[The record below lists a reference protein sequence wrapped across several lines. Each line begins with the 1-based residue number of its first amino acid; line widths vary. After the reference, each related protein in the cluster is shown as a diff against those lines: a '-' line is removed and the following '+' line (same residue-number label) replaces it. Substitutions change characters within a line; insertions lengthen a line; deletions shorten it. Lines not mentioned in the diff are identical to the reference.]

1 MQNTI
6 ILEVKIYLNVFN
18 IRNNN
23 YIIKCFLFL
32 DEVVKR
38 YRLRLHQ
45 KSGPLVAEICKTEK
59 IANRQ
64 EFEKLY
70 QKILTVITILS
81 GLGNP
86 TVTAVIQ

>member
-1 MQNTI
+1 MYLIFEITI
-6 ILEVKIYLNVFN
+6 I
-18 IRNNN
+18 NNN
-23 YIIKCFLFL
+23 YIIKYFPFVP

-59 IANRQ
+59 ITNRQ

-86 TVTAVIQ
+86 TVAAVIQ